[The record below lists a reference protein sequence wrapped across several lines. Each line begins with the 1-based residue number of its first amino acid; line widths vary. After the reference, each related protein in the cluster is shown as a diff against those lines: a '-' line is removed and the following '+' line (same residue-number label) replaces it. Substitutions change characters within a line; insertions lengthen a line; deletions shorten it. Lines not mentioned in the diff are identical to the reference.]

1 MFKEHRICTCHVIVV
16 IVVVVYLYKQSY
28 MMQIEDRVPFWMLDS
43 AEYFYLLR
51 LFLRQLHF
59 MDETIIVDIL
69 KGRLSMHMVEGKL
82 LFEAMGS
89 FKYGKQFS

>member
-16 IVVVVYLYKQSY
+16 VVVVYLYKQSY
-28 MMQIEDRVPFWMLDS
+28 QMQIEYRVPFWMLDS

-59 MDETIIVDIL
+59 MDETI
-69 KGRLSMHMVEGKL
+69 SMNLIIHD
-82 LFEAMGS
+82 
-89 FKYGKQFS
+89 